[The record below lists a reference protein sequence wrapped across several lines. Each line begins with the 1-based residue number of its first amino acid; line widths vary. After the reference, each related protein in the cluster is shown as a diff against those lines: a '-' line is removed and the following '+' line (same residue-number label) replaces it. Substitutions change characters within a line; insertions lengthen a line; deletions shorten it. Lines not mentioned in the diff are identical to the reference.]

1 MRRSD
6 GASNIPLYTIT
17 YSYFFLKKIKKT
29 QKWCYISSH
38 MQYQTA
44 YFYDVF
50 TIDQFNKSCSIQETI
65 SWRKYQSYFCVT
77 LINIF
82 TGAYDLSP
90 ALRKPNM

>member
-1 MRRSD
+1 
-6 GASNIPLYTIT
+6 
-17 YSYFFLKKIKKT
+17 
-29 QKWCYISSH
+29 

-77 LINIF
+77 LIF
-82 TGAYDLSP
+82 GAYDLSP